1 MQKCGREVLN
11 NILSEFSIPMK
22 LARQIKM
29 CLNEAYSSVLVGKN
43 LPYMFPIKNGL
54 KQWVASTFLLFNF
67 ALDYAI
73 RMVHVNHVQPEVL

>member
-54 KQWVASTFLLFNF
+54 KQ
-67 ALDYAI
+67 
-73 RMVHVNHVQPEVL
+73 

>member
-1 MQKCGREVLN
+1 MN

-22 LARQIKM
+22 LARQIKI
-29 CLNEAYSSVLVGKN
+29 CVNKAYSRVQVGKN
-43 LPYMFPIKNGL
+43 LPDMFPTINGL
-54 KQWVASTFLLFNF
+54 KQGAASMFLLFNF